1 MEKDAALAETVILGL
16 LQYWPTTNS
25 AKCVLYLGELEELL
39 ELTQPQEFL
48 NICGPLFRTISRCL
62 MSPHFQVRS
71 SSPQLSRCLLLLF
84 CPVRDLSLICFQRCW
99 FKRWFKSRFKLRC
112 NC

>member
-71 SSPQLSRCLLLLF
+71 SSPQLSRCLVLLF
-84 CPVRDLSLICFQRCW
+84 CPVPVSHLLPKVLVQ
-99 FKRWFKSRFKLRC
+99 KVVQKVLVVE
-112 NC
+112 

>member
-71 SSPQLSRCLLLLF
+71 SSPQLSRCLLF
-84 CPVRDLSLICFQRCW
+84 SFARFETCVSYTVKRCPVQTVLVVE
-99 FKRWFKSRFKLRC
+99 
-112 NC
+112 

>member
-1 MEKDAALAETVILGL
+1 MTQFVEKDAALAETVILGL

-71 SSPQLSRCLLLLF
+71 SSPQLSRCLLF
-84 CPVRDLSLICFQRCW
+84 SFAGSRPVSYTVQKVLVQKVVQKVLVVE
-99 FKRWFKSRFKLRC
+99 
-112 NC
+112 